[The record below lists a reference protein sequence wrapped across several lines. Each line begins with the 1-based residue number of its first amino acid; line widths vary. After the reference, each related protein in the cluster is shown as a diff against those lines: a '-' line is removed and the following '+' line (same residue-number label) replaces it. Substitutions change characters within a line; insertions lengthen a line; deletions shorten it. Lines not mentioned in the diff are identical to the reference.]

1 MCNRIRNIG
10 SFSKMK
16 NNGFYVDY
24 LDRIIVPHE
33 IVGKEEFHLVQEIYS
48 RLSKNYKFLK
58 LISDKHFLEKYAG
71 VDSEELKMKIIRA
84 VNQYVNSEIL

>member
-48 RLSKNYKFLK
+48 RLSKK
-58 LISDKHFLEKYAG
+58 LQVF
-71 VDSEELKMKIIRA
+71 KI
-84 VNQYVNSEIL
+84 NF